1 MRWYLLAVR
10 AAATGTA
17 DDRFGVE
24 LGHWGAD
31 LRRLISKN
39 LVREFCVNQSCT
51 VLHRPAFGATGA
63 PANRL
68 MQLQFQ
74 NSAWD

>member
-17 DDRFGVE
+17 DDRFGSNSVI
-24 LGHWGAD
+24 GAPM
-31 LRRLISKN
+31 ISKN

-51 VLHRPAFGATGA
+51 VLHRPAFVATGT

-74 NSAWD
+74 KSARD